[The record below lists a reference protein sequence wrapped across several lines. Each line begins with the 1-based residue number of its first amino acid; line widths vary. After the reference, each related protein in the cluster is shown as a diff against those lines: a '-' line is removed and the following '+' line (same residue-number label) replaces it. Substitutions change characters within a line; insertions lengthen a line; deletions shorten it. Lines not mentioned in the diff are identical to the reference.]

1 MNKKSRS
8 DPRSRGSRGGRG
20 ANNTNNQSQTRSNRQ
35 QRAERSGKYIFWFH
49 EFFAQYLFWFH
60 EFLDDDDDEEEEERN
75 ADENQVI
82 DVKFTKFFKYF
93 TNIFWFDG
101 KKIN

>member
-60 EFLDDDDDEEEEERN
+60 EFLDDDDDEEEERN